1 MMTFTVTILGSNS
14 AAPATS
20 RYPSSQVINVQDELF
35 LVDCG
40 EGTQMQIR
48 KYKIKFQ
55 KINHI
60 FISHLHGDHYLGLM
74 GLIFTYH
81 LLNRENPL
89 HIYANKE
96 LEKLITLQLK
106 VSNCRLVY
114 PLVFHKLNEKSSEL
128 LYEDE
133 KLTVESI
140 PLKHSIPTSGFLFRE
155 KERLRNIKI
164 EALKGENVDYHEFEK
179 IKRGADYINP
189 QGKLYKNEEITF
201 PPPPAR
207 AYAYCSDTEYDES
220 IIRYIKGADL
230 LYFEATFKQD
240 KAEVAMEKQHS
251 TTHDAGNIALK
262 AEVKKLLTGHFSA
275 RYEDEELG
283 SLLEETRSIFANT
296 ELAIEGLTFDV

>member
-1 MMTFTVTILGSNS
+1 MTFSVTILGSNS
-14 AAPATS
+14 AAPATN
-20 RYPSSQVINVQDELF
+20 RYPSSQVVNVLDELF

-81 LLNRENPL
+81 LLSRENPL
-89 HIYANKE
+89 HIYASGE

-106 VSNCRLVY
+106 VSNCKLVY
-114 PLVFHKLNEKSSEL
+114 PLVFHKLNHKSSEL

-155 KERLRNIKI
+155 KKRLRNINI
-164 EALKGENVDYHEFEK
+164 EALKDENVDYHEFEN

-189 QGKLYKNEEITF
+189 QGKVYKNEEITL
-201 PPPPAR
+201 PPHPVR
-207 AYAYCSDTEYDES
+207 TYAYCSDTLYDEN
-220 IIRYIKGADL
+220 IIRYIKGFRL
-230 LYFEATFKQD
+230 
-240 KAEVAMEKQHS
+240 
-251 TTHDAGNIALK
+251 I
-262 AEVKKLLTGHFSA
+262 
-275 RYEDEELG
+275 
-283 SLLEETRSIFANT
+283 IF
-296 ELAIEGLTFDV
+296 

>member
-1 MMTFTVTILGSNS
+1 LGSNS
-14 AAPATS
+14 AAPATN
-20 RYPSSQVINVQDELF
+20 RYPSSQVVNVSDELS

-40 EGTQMQIR
+40 EGTQMQMR

-81 LLNRENPL
+81 LLSRENPL
-89 HIYANKE
+89 HIYATAE

-114 PLVFHKLNEKSSEL
+114 PLVFHKLNHKSSEL

-133 KLTVESI
+133 NLTVESI

-155 KERLRNIKI
+155 KKRLRNINI

-179 IKRGADYINP
+179 IKRGADYINA
-189 QGKLYKNEEITF
+189 QGKVFKNEDITF
-201 PPPPAR
+201 PPPPVR
-207 AYAYCSDTEYDES
+207 AYAYCSDTEYDEN
-220 IIRYIKGADL
+220 IIRYIRGADL

-240 KAEVAMEKQHS
+240 KAEVAKEKQHS

-262 AEVKKLLTGHFSA
+262 AEVKKLLIGHFSA
-275 RYEDEELG
+275 RYEDEELD
-283 SLLEETRSIFANT
+283 SLLEEAKSIFPDT
-296 ELAIEGLTFDV
+296 ELAIEGKTFNV